1 MVMASM
7 AMPPERMSPVT
18 MPPVTALVATDVEV
32 RA

>member
-7 AMPPERMSPVT
+7 AMPPERMPPER

>member
-7 AMPPERMSPVT
+7 TMPQVT
-18 MPPVTALVATDVEV
+18 MPPVTASVATDVEV